1 MLPLHSQSDKM
12 NRHAHHRSP
21 SPNGYSYPPRANTMG
36 ESGRGFNIRPDK
48 YDKYVLAHREY
59 TVDGIAS

>member
-21 SPNGYSYPPRANTMG
+21 SPNGYTYSSRSNTLG

-48 YDKYVLAHREY
+48 YDK
-59 TVDGIAS
+59 